1 MMIAQRIDS
10 AKDGYNLFHTTT
22 EEITSF
28 PSVRIL
34 NGGMCIVNNESEFS
48 LVVGKEMEQ
57 KPVSP

>member
-10 AKDGYNLFHTTT
+10 AKDGFVFHTTT